1 MPFFP
6 DCYDEWGL
14 YKITYDGDHKM
25 YDMLFEGTE
34 DQCRQYA
41 YENYTDKEQGDMC
54 LMDWEARE
62 WECMIENP
70 DEIVLENVKMFHLE
84 SMNER
89 ALWIG
94 CYTQDGKIYHLNISG
109 DQLKYYWSDETDYD

>member
-1 MPFFP
+1 LPVKTNQHSLGKHIYTSIIVEIMPIFP

-25 YDMLFEGTE
+25 YDMLYEGTE

-62 WECMIENP
+62 W
-70 DEIVLENVKMFHLE
+70 DV
-84 SMNER
+84 
-89 ALWIG
+89 
-94 CYTQDGKIYHLNISG
+94 
-109 DQLKYYWSDETDYD
+109 